1 MALQVDLDKCT
12 GCGSCV
18 DACPSEALS
27 MEDEKVTVDQDACID
42 CGACVDECPVEAL
55 SLE

>member
-1 MALQVDLDKCT
+1 MALIIDLEKCT

-27 MEDEKVTVDQDACID
+27 MDDDKVSVDQDACID
-42 CGACVDECPVEAL
+42 CGACVDECPVAAL

>member
-1 MALQVDLDKCT
+1 MALLVDLEKCT

-27 MEDEKVTVDQDACID
+27 MEDEKVKVDQDACID
-42 CGACVDECPVEAL
+42 CGACLDECPVEAL
-55 SLE
+55 ALE